1 MGASP
6 QVSSDK
12 WLLPL
17 LAAWV
22 LLGLFG
28 RDPWKP
34 DEAYSFGLVYHV
46 LQTGDW
52 IVPTL
57 GGEPFMEKPP
67 LFYVTAALFAKLFGW
82 LLPLHD
88 AARLANALYV
98 GLTLWAVARA
108 ARSPAAALW
117 LAACLGYVH
126 HAHLLI
132 TDNSLMAG
140 MAIALYGFSVIAES
154 PRKGGL
160 LLGTGA
166 GMAFMS
172 KGLLGPGLLGI
183 TAFALLAF
191 PAWRSRDYF
200 KSWGWAALA
209 VAPWLVLWPL
219 ALWLKAP
226 AMFDEWL
233 WVQNFGRFTG
243 EHKIGGVPD
252 HWHYVK
258 ALPWFAFPA
267 WPLAMWFLVERKH
280 ALKGD
285 ASLQLP
291 LTAFVV
297 MFAVLSGASLA
308 RQIYALPMLLPL
320 CMLAARVEAPPA
332 WLRWPLDKLALWGGA
347 AVGIALWAFWAW
359 SLQGLTGRLAAE
371 APGFVPRVQPL
382 WLVLGL
388 AVTALW
394 FLVARRGDLA
404 TRFAAASLLAWGLAM
419 TLWLPL
425 LDYAKTYRGVI
436 AEMQKRRPAGCVATH
451 DLSEP
456 QRAVFHYFAGIR
468 KREQDR
474 DCPLLLV
481 HTSSRTPPVKGG
493 DWTLLWDGGRPGD
506 EREHFWLYERSLRR
520 QLSAR

>member
-17 LAAWV
+17 LGAWV

-34 DEAYSFGLVYHV
+34 DEAYSFGLVFHI
-46 LQTGDW
+46 LDTGDW

-67 LFYVTAALFAKLFGW
+67 LFYITAALFAKLFGG

-88 AARLANALYV
+88 AARLASALYV
-98 GLTLWAVARA
+98 GLSLYFVAKA
-108 ARSPAAALW
+108 ARSGAAALW

-132 TDNSLMAG
+132 TDNSLVAG
-140 MAIALYGFSVIAES
+140 MAMALYGLSLIHSNVKS
-154 PRKGGL
+154 GGI

-183 TAFALLAF
+183 TAIALLAF
-191 PAWRSRDYF
+191 PAWRSKAYL
-200 KSWGWAALA
+200 KSWGWALLAAL
-209 VAPWLVLWPL
+209 PWVVVWPL
-219 ALWLKAP
+219 LLWLRAP
-226 AMFDEWL
+226 ALFDEWL

-243 EHKIGGVPD
+243 ANKIGGVVD

-258 ALPWFAFPA
+258 ALPWFTFPA
-267 WPLAMWFLVERKH
+267 WPLAFWYCYSRRT
-280 ALKGD
+280 AILKD
-285 ASLQLP
+285 QTLQLP
-291 LTAFVV
+291 IVSFAV
-297 MFAVLSGASLA
+297 MFGVLSFASLA
-308 RQIYALPMLLPL
+308 RQIYALPILLPL
-320 CMLAARVEAPPA
+320 CVLAAHAEPPA
-332 WLRWPLDKLALWGGA
+332 WLKWPLDKAALWGGA
-347 AVGIALWAFWAW
+347 TAGLVLWAFWAW

-382 WLVLGL
+382 WLVLGI

-394 FLVARRGDLA
+394 FLVVQRRDLA
-404 TRFAAASLLAWGLAM
+404 TRFAAASLLCWGLAM

-425 LDYAKTYRGVI
+425 LDYAKSYRGVI

-468 KREQDR
+468 KAPGQV

-481 HTSSRTPPVKGG
+481 HTSSRKPPVTGSEWK
-493 DWTLLWDGGRPGD
+493 LLWDGGRPGD
-506 EREHFWLYERSLRR
+506 PDEHFWLYERVAAR

>member
-6 QVSSDK
+6 RVSSDK
-12 WLLPL
+12 WLPAL

-34 DEAYSFGLVYHV
+34 DEAYSFGLVWHI

-88 AARLANALYV
+88 AARLASAFYV
-98 GLTLWAVARA
+98 GLTLWAVAKA

-117 LAACLGYVH
+117 LVACLGYVH

-132 TDNSLMAG
+132 TDNSLVAG
-140 MAIALYGFSVIAES
+140 MAIALYGFTQVLNH
-154 PRKGGL
+154 PMKGGL
-160 LLGTGA
+160 LVGTGA

-183 TAFALLAF
+183 TALTLLAF
-191 PAWRSRDYF
+191 PAWRSTAHFR
-200 KSWGWAALA
+200 SWGWAVLAAL
-209 VAPWLVLWPL
+209 PWFVIWPL
-219 ALWLKAP
+219 LLWLRAP
-226 AMFDEWL
+226 ALFDEWL

-243 EHKIGGVPD
+243 ANKIGGVVD

-267 WPLAMWFLVERKH
+267 WPLAMWLLYKERN
-280 ALKGD
+280 ALRVD

-291 LTAFVV
+291 FVAFLV
-297 MFAVLSGASLA
+297 MFVVLSGASLA

-320 CMLAARVEAPPA
+320 CLLAARAEVPPQ
-332 WLRWPLDKLALWGGA
+332 WLRWPLDKVAVWGGALAGVALWGLWIA
-347 AVGIALWAFWAW
+347 AFYGWPARV
-359 SLQGLTGRLAAE
+359 AAE
-371 APGFVPRVQPL
+371 APGFAFRVDPR
-382 WLVLGL
+382 WLALGI
-388 AVTALW
+388 VTTAFW
-394 FLVARRGDLA
+394 IFMARTAHLA

-419 TLWLPL
+419 TIWLPY

-436 AEMQKRRPAGCVATH
+436 ADMQKHRPQGCVATH

-468 KREQDR
+468 KTAEQ
-474 DCPLLLV
+474 DCPLLLA
-481 HTSSRTPPVKGG
+481 HTSSRKPPAVAG
-493 DWTLLWDGGRPGD
+493 DWKLLWDGNRPGD
-506 EREHFWLYERSLRR
+506 GREHFWLYQRP
-520 QLSAR
+520 LSSR